1 MESYFD
7 KQAKYLYDK
16 AEEIINVYSMLKA
29 NKKGEDFEIDIP
41 QDFKDEFFKLVDKVN
56 VVVINTTQTNV
67 IKSFFEKEIYFNNF
81 TKVSLRFFGFSLNP
95 PNLLPGPRP

>member
-29 NKKGEDFEIDIP
+29 NKNGEDFEIDIP
-41 QDFKDEFFKLVDKVN
+41 QDFKDEFFKLVYKA
-56 VVVINTTQTNV
+56 
-67 IKSFFEKEIYFNNF
+67 S
-81 TKVSLRFFGFSLNP
+81 
-95 PNLLPGPRP
+95 